1 MLIPHKPS
9 RILKPLLTVLLGTLL
24 SACNSFATP
33 VQTGKKIMTD
43 LTQTMYPICVG
54 RLILEI
60 PAVAKIE
67 NWSYEVD
74 EIKINSITPPSLSQ
88 KAFDAKVNQLEAKLK
103 TSPHNTEGVRFKS
116 KTQLSPD
123 RVLFVSRE
131 SKSDTTGYEVEALF
145 WHPSVEYQFKDST
158 TNKYLEETTSIIS
171 KLIQSVVAMPTM
183 DSTKAPPGFCLEN
196 GVLASTSTDYR
207 SEDVAI
213 KGGIDTYPGLE
224 FKFSAS
230 STNKKFDDRTLL
242 ERHESSYGL
251 GDAMAQTM
259 IGGTKYLRKGKRKL
273 NGQSGEELA
282 AVIKVDGETSMHANA
297 EFYGEPNV
305 LDKPMIRLS
314 LDYDPS
320 EENTQQITKK
330 TLTEKEFLALWDALL
345 NSIRP
350 RTNSLRGDAG
360 KK

>member
-1 MLIPHKPS
+1 MANTFRKS
-9 RILKPLLTVLLGTLL
+9 E
-24 SACNSFATP
+24 
-33 VQTGKKIMTD
+33 
-43 LTQTMYPICVG
+43 LTQNMQPICVG

-60 PAVAKIE
+60 PTVANID
-67 NWSYEVD
+67 NWQYEVD
-74 EIKINSITPPSLSQ
+74 FIKINSIKPPSLSQ
-88 KAFDAKVNQLEAKLK
+88 KAFEAKVSQQETKLK
-103 TSPHNTEGVRFKS
+103 NSPHKTEGMRL
-116 KTQLSPD
+116 KTKKQLSAD
-123 RVLFVSRE
+123 QVIFVSRE
-131 SKSDTTGYEVEALF
+131 DNSDTSGYTVEALY
-145 WHPSVEYQFKDST
+145 WHPNIEYQFKDST
-158 TNKYLEETTSIIS
+158 TNKYLDETTNIIS
-171 KLIQSVVAMPTM
+171 KLIMSFVAMPTM
-183 DSTKAPPGFCLEN
+183 DPTKATPGFCLEN

-207 SEDVAI
+207 SEDISI
-213 KGGIDTYPGLE
+213 KGGINAYPGLE
-224 FKFSAS
+224 FGFSAS

-251 GDAMAQTM
+251 GDAMAQSM
-259 IGGTKYLRKGKRKL
+259 IGGTKYLRKGKRTL

-282 AVIKVDGETSMHANA
+282 AVIKLDGETSMHANA

-350 RTNSLRGDAG
+350 RTNSLWGDAG
-360 KK
+360 RK